1 MLKKYD
7 QFSINDQT
15 IKSTLRRKPNDFE
28 REVLKHV
35 YYSRYLNNP
44 ISGIN
49 NIINHGGNYLRID
62 ESTQLA
68 VGMESKGSIIS
79 SSAVKP
85 CTALGTKPRLKYK
98 SKQSKISFG
107 IAQNTTHQNPI
118 ITGHEELF
126 FLQDNKVL
134 VSACA
139 DIMALESIIVKHIN
153 PASLGY
159 GLNSISNNKYGM
171 DIHLSSAAQI
181 SILSDKNTHGVLIVA
196 DQHLSGKIKGICKK
210 HKQSCLHLGS
220 LKKIQFMSISVRKKT
235 KANLPLSTLNI
246 TEPPKISIVPA
257 VPKSGKKDK
266 LKSFKELK
274 NYSSHVLELCKI
286 VKKQKWDVYKP
297 QKDAVGSFSLIPGK
311 NDIAVSTPDNIH
323 LLNKEIKTSNRIVIS
338 NAARQLVCKGYKPI
352 GAALILHG
360 GNMQKNDNQ
369 WYMREIFMGVVE
381 AAQLMGLELFRP
393 IVTCDNKNHPGLEL
407 CVVGKKINESIA
419 INESFVSENDFIT
432 MLGSHRGELNS
443 SIYQQKIQKQENNK
457 IPAVDLRMETR
468 LQETVLQGIQTGLI
482 KSAVNVSNGGLTMS
496 LIKSLQNVEKGI
508 GARIHLSRKLRQ
520 DEMLFGETQG
530 LVIVSIG
537 ERDLMEFERIC
548 MTIGLPSTTI
558 GRVTGDGRFKFN
570 DVVNLDVNKL

>member
-28 REVLKHV
+28 WEVLKHV

-44 ISGIN
+44 IPGIN
-49 NIINHGGNYLRID
+49 NIINHGGNYLKID

-79 SSAVKP
+79 TSAVKA
-85 CTALGTKPRLKYK
+85 CTALGIKPRLKYK

-107 IAQNTTHQNPI
+107 IAQKTTHQNPI
-118 ITGHEELF
+118 NTGHEELL

-139 DIMALESIIVKHIN
+139 DIMALESVIVKHIN

-171 DIHLSSAAQI
+171 DIYLSSAAQI
-181 SILSDKNTHGVLIVA
+181 SILSDKNTHGVLIIA
-196 DQHLSGKIKGICKK
+196 AQYLSGKIKGICKK
-210 HKQSCLHLGS
+210 HKQSCVHLGS
-220 LKKIQFMSISVRKKT
+220 LKKIQFMSISVRKKM
-235 KANLPLSTLNI
+235 KANLPLSILNI

-257 VPKSGKKDK
+257 VPKSGKKEK
-266 LKSFKELK
+266 LKTFKELK

-297 QKDAVGSFSLIPGK
+297 QKDAVDSFSLIPGK
-311 NDIAVSTPDNIH
+311 NDFAVSIPDNIH

-352 GAALILHG
+352 GVALILHG
-360 GNMQKNDNQ
+360 GNMQENDNQ
-369 WYMREIFMGVVE
+369 WYMREIFMGAVE
-381 AAQLMGLELFRP
+381 AAQLMGIEIFRP
-393 IVTCDNKNHPGLEL
+393 IMTCDNKNHPGLEL
-407 CVVGKKINESIA
+407 CVVGKRINESIA

-432 MLGSHRGELNS
+432 MLGSHRGELSS
-443 SIYQQKIQKQENNK
+443 SIYQQKIQKQENTK

-482 KSAVNVSNGGLTMS
+482 KSAVNISNGGLAVS
-496 LIKSLQNVEKGI
+496 LVKSLQNAEKVI

-530 LVIVSIG
+530 MVIVSIG
-537 ERDLMEFERIC
+537 ERDLMKFERIC

>member
-1 MLKKYD
+1 
-7 QFSINDQT
+7 
-15 IKSTLRRKPNDFE
+15 
-28 REVLKHV
+28 
-35 YYSRYLNNP
+35 
-44 ISGIN
+44 
-49 NIINHGGNYLRID
+49 
-62 ESTQLA
+62 
-68 VGMESKGSIIS
+68 MESKGSIIS
-79 SSAVKP
+79 TSAVKA
-85 CTALGTKPRLKYK
+85 CTALGIKPRLKYK

-107 IAQNTTHQNPI
+107 IAQKTTHQNPI
-118 ITGHEELF
+118 ITGHEELL

-139 DIMALESIIVKHIN
+139 DIMVLESVIVKHIN

-171 DIHLSSAAQI
+171 DIYLSSAAQI
-181 SILSDKNTHGVLIVA
+181 SILSDKNTHGVLIIA
-196 DQHLSGKIKGICKK
+196 TQYLSGKIKGICKK
-210 HKQSCLHLGS
+210 HKQSCVHLGS
-220 LKKIQFMSISVRKKT
+220 LKKIQFMSISVRKKM
-235 KANLPLSTLNI
+235 KANLPLSILNI

-257 VPKSGKKDK
+257 VPKSGKKEK
-266 LKSFKELK
+266 LKTFKELK

-286 VKKQKWDVYKP
+286 VKKQKWNVYKP
-297 QKDAVGSFSLIPGK
+297 QKDSVGSFSLIPGK
-311 NDIAVSTPDNIH
+311 NDFAVSIPDNIH

-352 GAALILHG
+352 GVALILHG
-360 GNMQKNDNQ
+360 GNMKKNDNQ
-369 WYMREIFMGVVE
+369 WYMREIFMGAVE
-381 AAQLMGLELFRP
+381 AAQLMGIEIFRP
-393 IVTCDNKNHPGLEL
+393 IMTCDNKNHPGLEL
-407 CVVGKKINESIA
+407 CVVGKRINESIA

-432 MLGSHRGELNS
+432 MLGSHRGELSS
-443 SIYQQKIQKQENNK
+443 SIYQQKIQKQENTK

-482 KSAVNVSNGGLTMS
+482 KSAVNISNGGLAVS
-496 LIKSLQNVEKGI
+496 LVKSLQNAEKVI

-530 LVIVSIG
+530 MVIVSIG